1 MSYAQYEKDSDNIVL
16 LSFNDPD
23 SPVNVMNNNFIN
35 GLGEVIDRLGNELDH
50 IAGVIITS
58 GKDTFFAG
66 GDLEE
71 IIAVDKSDVQRYFEK
86 IMYIKSMF
94 RRIERLGKPVVAA
107 INGAAL
113 GGGYE
118 ICLACH
124 HRIALDNKKVQIG
137 LPEVTLGLL
146 PGGGGVVRLV
156 RLLGLKAAL
165 PLLMEGTRL
174 SAKKALQ
181 QGLIDQLAVDRDAM
195 LSQAKSWIVGNP
207 EPAQPWDRRDY
218 SFPGGGLDA
227 PGMTDFVTFATAD
240 LQAKKRGLYPAPQ
253 AILSTAVE
261 SMRVDLDTAD
271 QVEARY
277 LAYLS
282 TTQVAKNM
290 ITTFF
295 QMNQL
300 RGGASRPVGYD
311 KHKVGKIGIVG
322 AGMMGSGIAWSAAL
336 AGIQVVLK
344 DVTLE
349 AAQKGKSY
357 SDTVASKRVAKG
369 VLTAEQKENILSL
382 IKATADIKDLHGCEL
397 VIEAVFEDRKLKAG
411 VTQEAEAQLD
421 GKAIFASNTSTLP
434 ITGLAEVSRKPE
446 NFIGLHFFSPVDRM
460 ELVEIIC
467 GTQTSD
473 ETLAKAYDFVR
484 QIRKL
489 PIVVND
495 SRDFYTSRV
504 FESGCDEGAW
514 LLSDGVEPA
523 LIENLAQQVGM
534 PVGPLASVDAVSQQL
549 VYAVKS
555 QAKKDFE
562 AGGIQFRASD
572 EPPFIWTQRMVEEY
586 DRRGKAYGA
595 GYYKYPKGAKKSLW
609 PELRK
614 LQPEPSQDISHQD
627 IKDRILF
634 RQCVEAVRCLEEGV
648 LRSVVDCNIGSM
660 LGIGFP
666 PYTGGQAQY
675 INAYGVK
682 AFAERAAELA
692 AKYGDRFAPPQLLLD
707 KVEKGEIFE

>member
-1 MSYAQYEKDSDNIVL
+1 MSYAQYEKDSDDIVL

-35 GLGEVIDRLGNELDH
+35 GLGEAIDRLASEVDD
-50 IAGVIITS
+50 IAGVIVTS

-71 IIAVDKSDVQRYFEK
+71 IVAVDKSDVQRYFEK
-86 IMYIKSMF
+86 IMHIKSMF
-94 RRIERLGKPVVAA
+94 RRVERLGKPVVAA

-124 HRIALDNKKVQIG
+124 HRVALDDKKVQIG

-156 RLLGLKAAL
+156 RLVGLKAAL

-174 SAKKALQ
+174 RADQALQ
-181 QGLIDQLAVDRDAM
+181 QGLIDQLAAGRDEM
-195 LSQAKSWIVGNP
+195 LLQAKSWIKSNP
-207 EPAQPWDRRDY
+207 EPFQPWDWQDY
-218 SFPGGGLDA
+218 TFPGGGLDA
-227 PGMTDFVTFATAD
+227 PGMSDFVTFAVAD

-271 QVEARY
+271 QIEARY
-277 LAYLS
+277 LSYLS

-295 QMNQL
+295 QMNKL
-300 RGGASRPVGYD
+300 RGGASRPEGYG
-311 KHKVGKIGIVG
+311 KNKVSKIGILG
-322 AGMMGSGIAWSAAL
+322 AGMMGSGIAWCAAL
-336 AGIQVVLK
+336 AGVEAVLK
-344 DVTLE
+344 DDTLE
-349 AAQKGKSY
+349 AAERGKSY
-357 SDTVASKRVAKG
+357 SDALASKRAPKG
-369 VLTAEQKENILSL
+369 TMSEQEKENLLSL
-382 IKATADIKDLHGCEL
+382 ITPTANIEDLRGCEL
-397 VIEAVFEDRKLKAG
+397 VIEAVFENRELKAA

-421 GKAIFASNTSTLP
+421 DKAIFASNTSTLP
-434 ITGLAEVSRKPE
+434 ITGLAEASRTPE

-523 LIENLAQQVGM
+523 LIENLAQQAGM

-562 AGGIQFRASD
+562 AGGILFRAGD
-572 EPPFIWTQRMVEEY
+572 EPPFVWTKRMVEEY

-595 GYYKYPKGAKKSLW
+595 GYYEYPSGGKKTLW

-614 LQPEPSQDISHQD
+614 LQPEQSKDISHQD

-648 LRSVVDCNIGSM
+648 LRSIVDCNIGSM

-675 INAYGVK
+675 INAYGVQ

-707 KVEKGEIFE
+707 KAEKGEVFA